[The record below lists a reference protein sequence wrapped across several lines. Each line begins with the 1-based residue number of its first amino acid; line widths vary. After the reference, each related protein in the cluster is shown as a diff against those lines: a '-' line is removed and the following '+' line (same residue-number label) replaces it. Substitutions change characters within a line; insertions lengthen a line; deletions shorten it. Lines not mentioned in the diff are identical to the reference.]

1 MKAQI
6 AIYCKFIQGE
16 TMNTK
21 EVIEIAIEA
30 LGVIVKHIGNNGD
43 GK

>member
-1 MKAQI
+1 LLYNYPIFTK
-6 AIYCKFIQGE
+6 QGE

-21 EVIEIAIEA
+21 EIIEIVIDV

-43 GK
+43 WK